1 MAHGSIIV
9 RSSAAID
16 DQTRAV
22 TKTWSREDINLS
34 NINQIKLWME
44 AKARE
49 VGAIAR
55 CGKLP
60 DKGGFR

>member
-1 MAHGSIIV
+1 MAHGSVIV
-9 RSSAAID
+9 RISVAID
-16 DQTRAV
+16 DQTKAV

-34 NINQIKLWME
+34 NINQIRLWME
-44 AKARE
+44 VKARE

>member
-9 RSSAAID
+9 RISVAID